1 MQIPYDL
8 EKRRGVV
15 TKLFAGDSRSK
26 TDDGTF
32 VAIPKRY
39 RKIELKYSR
48 LGFDDFDFD
57 QYNRTSFC
65 GLEATLPNS
74 YCNAMLQ
81 VSAADET
88 VRVEVISPSVDRIE
102 PEFIHQNAYFRAL

>member
-1 MQIPYDL
+1 MEQ
-8 EKRRGVV
+8 RRGVV
-15 TKLFAGDSRSK
+15 TKLFGGDSRAK

-39 RKIELKYSR
+39 RKTEVKYSR
-48 LGFDDFDFD
+48 LGYDEFDFEL
-57 QYNRTSFC
+57 YNHTNFA

-81 VSAADET
+81 VST
-88 VRVEVISPSVDRIE
+88 SKIK
-102 PEFIHQNAYFRAL
+102 YM